1 MLKPEDIQPGKSY
14 ACKFKVEMMLD
25 TYGRPPGLSD
35 TPLAGPGMYES
46 FGLIKI
52 RDLNTKLFR
61 IEDLKGDAKGKNI
74 RFLLINAGIS
84 TKLKLVRLGVDILGH
99 RLYCI

>member
-25 TYGRPPGLSD
+25 TFGRPPGLSD

-46 FGLIKI
+46 FGLIKD
-52 RDLNTKLFR
+52 RDLKTRLFR
-61 IEDLKGDAKGKNI
+61 IEDLKGDAKGKEYTI
-74 RFLLINAGIS
+74 PFD
-84 TKLKLVRLGVDILGH
+84 KCWDIDEAEIG
-99 RLYCI
+99 